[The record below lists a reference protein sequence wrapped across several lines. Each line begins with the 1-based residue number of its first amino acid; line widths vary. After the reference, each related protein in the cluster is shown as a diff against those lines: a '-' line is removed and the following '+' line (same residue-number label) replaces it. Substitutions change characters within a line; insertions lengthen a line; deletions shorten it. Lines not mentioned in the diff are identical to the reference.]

1 MTFFHFFG
9 RLHEGRRLSAR
20 SGDPAPGSRPSQAA
34 RMGGAQQRS
43 PARERR
49 RIKPSIRTGGD
60 LGTGHR
66 ASLSVHCLPFCLFF
80 GRLHE
85 GRRLSARSG
94 GPAPGSRPSQ
104 AARMGGAQQGC
115 LARERRAR
123 HSKKPSQRN
132 SMSKNGVPVT
142 ATRNYV
148 STNGGLAECGV
159 QNRGS
164 N

>member
-1 MTFFHFFG
+1 MKAG
-9 RLHEGRRLSAR
+9 ASPPALAARRQGPVRARRRGWGAPSKGAPPASVGASSPRSAQAATWARATAPACPFIVCLSAFF
-20 SGDPAPGSRPSQAA
+20 SGGCMKAGASPPAMAA
-34 RMGGAQQRS
+34 RRQGPVRARRRGWGGAQQRS
-43 PARERR
+43 
-49 RIKPSIRTGGD
+49 
-60 LGTGHR
+60 
-66 ASLSVHCLPFCLFF
+66 
-80 GRLHE
+80 
-85 GRRLSARSG
+85 
-94 GPAPGSRPSQ
+94 
-104 AARMGGAQQGC
+104 

>member
-1 MTFFHFFG
+1 MKAG
-9 RLHEGRRLSAR
+9 ASPPALAARRQGPVRARRRGWGAPSKGVPPASVGASSLRSA
-20 SGDPAPGSRPSQAA
+20 QAA
-34 RMGGAQQRS
+34 TWFFSGGCMKAGASPPAMAARRQGPVRARRRGWGGAQQRS
-43 PARERR
+43 
-49 RIKPSIRTGGD
+49 
-60 LGTGHR
+60 
-66 ASLSVHCLPFCLFF
+66 
-80 GRLHE
+80 
-85 GRRLSARSG
+85 
-94 GPAPGSRPSQ
+94 
-104 AARMGGAQQGC
+104 